1 MEVGANGYLTK
12 PFEIRELKARVS
24 AQLRMRRL
32 ERNFGE
38 RESRSPM
45 VSSRGKNMENPSQI
59 LVIEDDIM
67 NSLLLTT
74 ILTRLGY
81 TVETAFDGITGLEKA
96 ESSPPDLIL
105 LDLQLP
111 RMHGYEVARRL
122 KQADKTKI
130 IPIVV
135 VSSFAD
141 VENRVK
147 ALEAGADDFLSK
159 PIDQVELRAR
169 VQSLLKVKMFND
181 HMVNYQKI
189 IEAEVDKRMRQLIQC
204 SGDV

>member
-1 MEVGANGYLTK
+1 
-12 PFEIRELKARVS
+12 
-24 AQLRMRRL
+24 
-32 ERNFGE
+32 
-38 RESRSPM
+38 
-45 VSSRGKNMENPSQI
+45 MENPSQI